1 MGPFYHQVTMQ
12 TALRWILS
20 SIFALGLGACAIVGG
35 GAELERA
42 SDYNLKAPA
51 DWKTQ
56 SKGESDSAYKLPS
69 GNVVSLVSSCNRNPD
84 APLDVLTRHLLMG
97 TRGVTISSREKK
109 TFGANEGLYSKVV
122 AKLEGKPFH
131 LDLFV
136 LAKEKCVFDFS
147 LISPKPIS
155 ESDATAF
162 KQFIE
167 SFQYGKN

>member
-1 MGPFYHQVTMQ
+1 MQ

-20 SIFALGLGACAIVGG
+20 SVFAICLGACAIVGG
-35 GAELERA
+35 GTDLEHA
-42 SDYNLKAPA
+42 SGYSVTPPA

-56 SKGESDSAYKLPS
+56 GRGDGDRAYKLPS

-97 TRGVTISSREKK
+97 TRNVTVSAREKK
-109 TFGANEGLYSKVV
+109 TFGTNEGLYSKVV
-122 AKLEGKPFH
+122 TRLEGKPFH

-147 LISPKPIS
+147 LISPKPIGETDS
-155 ESDATAF
+155 KAF
-162 KQFIE
+162 KEFIE
-167 SFQYGKN
+167 SFHYGKN